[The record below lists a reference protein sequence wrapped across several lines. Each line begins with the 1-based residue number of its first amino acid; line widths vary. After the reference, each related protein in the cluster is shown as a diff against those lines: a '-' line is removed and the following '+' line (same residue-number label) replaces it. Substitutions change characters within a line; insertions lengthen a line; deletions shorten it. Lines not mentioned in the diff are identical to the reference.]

1 MLQNYARFTGDTV
14 LGLGIPGGG
23 TDVSTGMV
31 LEGPG
36 EAERR
41 GEEEPQREGR
51 ETARETGAA
60 AGRSVKGA
68 SSCVPMRCPVSRE
81 EPPSPV
87 CSSHFTDGHAEHLRT
102 LASGSALQKAPSEA
116 SGWPVSWQR
125 RVRDSRASFPSSR
138 LHFKN
143 ASQAT
148 SLPSCSA
155 QVSGS

>member
-14 LGLGIPGGG
+14 LRLGIPGGG

-60 AGRSVKGA
+60 AGRPEREG
-68 SSCVPMRCPVSRE
+68 CQFPCPHEVPGV
-81 EPPSPV
+81 
-87 CSSHFTDGHAEHLRT
+87 A
-102 LASGSALQKAPSEA
+102 
-116 SGWPVSWQR
+116 
-125 RVRDSRASFPSSR
+125 
-138 LHFKN
+138 
-143 ASQAT
+143 
-148 SLPSCSA
+148 
-155 QVSGS
+155 